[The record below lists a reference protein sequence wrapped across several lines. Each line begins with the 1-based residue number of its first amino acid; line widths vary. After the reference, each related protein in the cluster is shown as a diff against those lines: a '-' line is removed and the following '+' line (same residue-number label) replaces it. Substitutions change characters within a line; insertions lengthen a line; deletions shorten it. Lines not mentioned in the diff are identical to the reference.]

1 MHFGQM
7 LSACCLHSAFM
18 FVGFSLLNLHVNIK
32 AGGIL
37 FLLLSLGDLMP
48 VGSAELNLVLG
59 SYVTVLSGWALSVG
73 KTQHRQ
79 QCEGSSRY
87 SFLLYTLV
95 FFFLRKEKEN
105 WWVDRGGIGSGSV
118 GFELDSSSCQFPL
131 KLNHWESFWTA
142 FNHQVTRADSV

>member
-1 MHFGQM
+1 M

-59 SYVTVLSGWALSVG
+59 SYVTVLSG
-73 KTQHRQ
+73 
-79 QCEGSSRY
+79 
-87 SFLLYTLV
+87 
-95 FFFLRKEKEN
+95 
-105 WWVDRGGIGSGSV
+105 
-118 GFELDSSSCQFPL
+118 
-131 KLNHWESFWTA
+131 
-142 FNHQVTRADSV
+142 